1 MIKTI
6 DMMKKSFKL
15 NHQLLVLITLIIS
28 VVING
33 CSKETSSTTHYD
45 LSKKS
50 DETIVNSTSSNDRI
64 CGVQKGYTKEVLPI
78 FKSLIDKFK
87 QDVPNF
93 LKQEITSKEQF
104 TQMVLNIKHESENI
118 YLFTPKQQSQKI
130 SVIEFIDCMD
140 QYFKDERSRRLDE
153 YKDSPPDIKKILD
166 KYIQK
171 IDDNIELFLNFKRAE
186 KDIRVEIEKLNHL
199 LNVKEDW
206 LSKTTI
212 THHDLLES
220 VAQQFRIDMMKMLEI
235 DTHKLNKFPDFE

>member
-1 MIKTI
+1 MNLL
-6 DMMKKSFKL
+6 KL
-15 NHQLLVLITLIIS
+15 NHRLLVLITLIIS
-28 VVING
+28 VVISG
-33 CSKETSSTTHYD
+33 CSKEAASPVNHSD
-45 LSKKS
+45 LSRKS
-50 DETIVNSTSSNDRI
+50 DEPIINSTSSNDLI

-104 TQMVLNIKHESENI
+104 TQMVLNIKHNSENI
-118 YLFTPKQQSQKI
+118 YLFAPKAQSQKI

-153 YKDSPPDIKKILD
+153 YKNSPPDIKKILE

-186 KDIRVEIEKLNHL
+186 KDIRVEIDKLNNL

-206 LSKTTI
+206 LNKTTI

-235 DTHKLNKFPDFE
+235 DTQELNKFPDFE